1 MKLRKIFSII
11 FCCALFSTTSSAQK
25 VVGGDLSL
33 IPAYEN
39 SYDRWHD
46 ANGKAIGDLISYT
59 KGFCGWNAIRV
70 RLFVEPGNDGFLDT
84 CQDLDYVKKLGKRI
98 KDAGMYFC
106 LDIHYSDTWGD
117 VTHQAIPASW
127 GMSASTSTEDLAAK
141 VSSYT
146 TEVLTTLK
154 EYGATPDYVQVGNE
168 VSYGMLWDTCTYDG
182 TTINMSSTSKSCHP
196 GSYTDNWA
204 RFAAL
209 MSAGCKAVRA
219 TCPNAKIIIHTERTA
234 NATYSVNIYDFL
246 TQGGLST
253 DDWDIIGL
261 SYYPWWH
268 NSLSQL
274 GTTSSALNSRYPT
287 KEIQVME
294 TAWVNKDEGYP
305 EDAAYESSVFS
316 WAHSPEGQA
325 AFLTDLISTLK
336 EYNNVSGLYYWQPEE
351 LGNAADDAGNSRV
364 MNDWA
369 NRGFWELS
377 WKTQGHSLI
386 SKDAM
391 LKLYTFVTDQAPVDK
406 RVQVSIAN
414 GDFETENL
422 DGWTATYGILNTM
435 WPKAYGTWEKI
446 SGGSYYLNLWSSSV
460 TTASNLIEQ
469 TVTAPATGTYVV
481 RCDAAAN
488 LSSFYLFA
496 NDKKQKIQSWTN
508 NDEKLGTSFAVSVFL
523 EKDETLKFGISTET
537 SDSEVFGYCDN
548 FEVFYTS
555 TPQPTYDM
563 TDVNKIV
570 QYLLGNTPDG
580 FDEKAADVN
589 GDGEI
594 GMPDIMIIVNYILNG
609 KFPNKE

>member
-11 FCCALFSTTSSAQK
+11 FCCALFSINSSAQK

-33 IPAYEN
+33 VPAYEN
-39 SYDRWHD
+39 TYDRWHD
-46 ANGKAIGDLISYT
+46 ANGKAIGDLISYVRD
-59 KGFCGWNAIRV
+59 FCGWNAVRV

-84 CQDLDYVKKLGKRI
+84 CQDLDYVKALGKRI

-146 TEVLTTLK
+146 TEVLTALK

-219 TCPNAKIIIHTERTA
+219 TCPNAKVIIHTERTA
-234 NATYSVNIYDFL
+234 NASYSVNIYDFL

-268 NSLSQL
+268 KDLSQL
-274 GTTSSALNSRYPT
+274 GTTISALNSKYPT

-294 TAWVNKDEGYP
+294 TAWLNKDEGYP
-305 EDAAYESSVFS
+305 EDAEYASSLFS
-316 WAHSPEGQA
+316 WPHSPEGQT
-325 AFLTDLISTLK
+325 AFLTDLIATLK
-336 EYNNVSGLYYWQPEE
+336 NYNNVSGLYYWQPEE
-351 LGNAADDAGNSRV
+351 LGNAADDDGNSRV
-364 MNDWA
+364 MNGWA
-369 NRGFWELS
+369 NRGFWDLS

-414 GDFETENL
+414 GDFETESL
-422 DGWTATYGILNTM
+422 DGWTATYDILTTL
-435 WPKAYGTWEKI
+435 WPASYGTWEKI
-446 SGGSYYLNLWSSSV
+446 SGGSYYNNLWSSSV

-548 FEVFYTS
+548 FEVFYLPAPLPS
-555 TPQPTYDM
+555 YDM
-563 TDVNKIV
+563 NDVNNIV

-580 FDEKAADVN
+580 FDEKAAD
-589 GDGEI
+589 I
-594 GMPDIMIIVNYILNG
+594 GMPDIMFIVNYILNG
-609 KFPNKE
+609 KFPNK

>member
-11 FCCALFSTTSSAQK
+11 FCCALFSINSSAQK

-33 IPAYEN
+33 VPAYEN
-39 SYDRWHD
+39 TYDRWHD
-46 ANGKAIGDLISYT
+46 ANGKAIGDLISYVRD
-59 KGFCGWNAIRV
+59 FCGWNAIRV

-84 CQDLDYVKKLGKRI
+84 CQDLDYVKALGKRI

-127 GMSASTSTEDLAAK
+127 GMSASTPTEDLAAK

-146 TEVLTTLK
+146 TEVLTALK

-182 TTINMSSTSKSCHP
+182 TTINMSSKSKSCHP
-196 GSYTDNWA
+196 GSYSDNWA

-219 TCPNAKIIIHTERTA
+219 TCPNAKVIIHTERTA
-234 NATYSVNIYDFL
+234 NASYSVNIYDFL

-268 NSLSQL
+268 KDLSQL
-274 GTTSSALNSRYPT
+274 GTTISALNSKYPT

-294 TAWVNKDEGYP
+294 TAWLNKDEGYP
-305 EDAAYESSVFS
+305 EDAEYASSLFS
-316 WAHSPEGQA
+316 WAHSPEGQT
-325 AFLTDLISTLK
+325 AFLTDLIATLK
-336 EYNNVSGLYYWQPEE
+336 NYNNVSGLYYWQPEE
-351 LGNAADDAGNSRV
+351 LGNAADDDGNSRV
-364 MNDWA
+364 MNGWA
-369 NRGFWELS
+369 NRGFWDLS

-406 RVQVSIAN
+406 RIQVSIAN
-414 GDFETENL
+414 GDFETNNL
-422 DGWTATYGILNTM
+422 DGWTATYDILNTM
-435 WPKAYGTWEKI
+435 GPKAYSTWEKI
-446 SGGSYYLNLWSSSV
+446 SGDSYYLNLWSPNV
-460 TTASNLIEQ
+460 ATASNLIEQ
-469 TVTAPATGTYVV
+469 TITAPATGMYVV

-508 NDEKLGTSFAVSVFL
+508 NDASLGTSFAVGVFL
-523 EKDETLKFGISTET
+523 EKGETLKFGLSTDA

-548 FEVFYTS
+548 FEVFYLPAPLPS
-555 TPQPTYDM
+555 YDM
-563 TDVNKIV
+563 NDVNNIV

-594 GMPDIMIIVNYILNG
+594 GMPDIMFIVNYILNG
-609 KFPNKE
+609 KFPDKE

>member
-39 SYDRWHD
+39 TYDRWHD

-84 CQDLDYVKKLGKRI
+84 CQDLDYVKALGKRI
-98 KDAGMYFC
+98 KDAGMFFC
-106 LDIHYSDTWGD
+106 LAIHYSDTWGD

-182 TTINMSSTSKSCHP
+182 TTIKMSSTSKLCHP
-196 GSYTDNWA
+196 GSYSDNWA

-219 TCPNAKIIIHTERTA
+219 TCPNAKVIIHTERTA
-234 NATYSVNIYDFL
+234 NASYSVNIYDFL

-268 NSLSQL
+268 KDLSQL
-274 GTTSSALNSRYPT
+274 GTTISALNSKYPT

-294 TAWVNKDEGYP
+294 TAWLNKDEGYP
-305 EDAAYESSVFS
+305 EDAEYASSLFS

-414 GDFETENL
+414 GDFETESL

-435 WPKAYGTWEKI
+435 WPTKYNTWEKI
-446 SGGSYYLNLWSSSV
+446 SGGTFYLNLWSSNV
-460 TTASNLIEQ
+460 ATASNLIEQ

-508 NDEKLGTSFAVSVFL
+508 NDEKLGTSFAVGVFL
-523 EKDETLKFGISTET
+523 EKGETLKFGLSTET

-548 FEVFYTS
+548 FEVFYLPAPLPS
-555 TPQPTYDM
+555 YDM
-563 TDVNKIV
+563 NDVNKIV
-570 QYLLGNTPDG
+570 QYLLGNTPDD

-594 GMPDIMIIVNYILNG
+594 GMPDIMFIVNYILNG
-609 KFPNKE
+609 KFPDKE

>member
-1 MKLRKIFSII
+1 MKLRKLFSLI
-11 FCCALFSTTSSAQK
+11 FCCSLFSINSSAQK

-33 IPAYEN
+33 VPAYEN
-39 SYDRWHD
+39 TYDRWHD
-46 ANGKAIGDLISYT
+46 ANGKAIGDLITYVRD
-59 KGFCGWNAIRV
+59 FCGWNAVRV

-84 CQDLDYVKKLGKRI
+84 CQDLDYVKALGKRI

-127 GMSASTSTEDLAAK
+127 GMSASTPTEDLAAK

-146 TEVLTTLK
+146 TEVLTALK

-182 TTINMSSTSKSCHP
+182 TTINMSSKSKSCHP
-196 GSYTDNWA
+196 GSYSDNWA

-219 TCPNAKIIIHTERTA
+219 TCPNAKVIIHTERTA

-268 NSLSQL
+268 KDLSQL
-274 GTTSSALNSRYPT
+274 GTTISALNSKYPT

-294 TAWVNKDEGYP
+294 TAWLNKDEGYP
-305 EDAAYESSVFS
+305 EDAEYASSLFS
-316 WAHSPEGQA
+316 WAHSPEGQTT
-325 AFLTDLISTLK
+325 FLTDLIATLK
-336 EYNNVSGLYYWQPEE
+336 NYNNVSGLYYWQPEE

-369 NRGFWELS
+369 NRGFWTVT
-377 WKTQGHSLI
+377 WKSQGHSLI
-386 SKDAM
+386 SNDAM

-414 GDFETENL
+414 GDFETNNL
-422 DGWTATYGILNTM
+422 DGWTATWNILGKM
-435 WPKAYGTWEKI
+435 WPASYGTWEKI

-460 TTASNLIEQ
+460 ATASNLIEQ

-508 NDEKLGTSFAVSVFL
+508 NDASLGTSFAVGIFL
-523 EKDETLKFGISTET
+523 EKGETLKFGLSTET

-548 FEVFYTS
+548 FEVFYL
-555 TPQPTYDM
+555 PAPLPTYDM
-563 TDVNKIV
+563 NDVNNIV
-570 QYLLGNTPDG
+570 QYLLGNAPDG

-594 GMPDIMIIVNYILNG
+594 GMPDIMFIVNYILNG

>member
-1 MKLRKIFSII
+1 MKLRKIFSLI
-11 FCCALFSTTSSAQK
+11 FCCALFSINSSAQK

-33 IPAYEN
+33 VPAYEN
-39 SYDRWHD
+39 TYDRWHD
-46 ANGKAIGDLISYT
+46 ANGKAIGDLISYVRD
-59 KGFCGWNAIRV
+59 FCGWNAVRV

-84 CQDLDYVKKLGKRI
+84 CQDLDYVKALGKRI

-127 GMSASTSTEDLAAK
+127 GMSASTPTEDLAAK

-146 TEVLTTLK
+146 TEVLTALK

-182 TTINMSSTSKSCHP
+182 TTINMSSKSKSCHP
-196 GSYTDNWA
+196 GSYSDNWA

-219 TCPNAKIIIHTERTA
+219 TCPNAKVIIHTERTA

-268 NSLSQL
+268 KDLSQL
-274 GTTSSALNSRYPT
+274 GTTISALNSKYPT

-294 TAWVNKDEGYP
+294 TAWLNKDEGYP
-305 EDAAYESSVFS
+305 EDAEYASSLFS

-325 AFLTDLISTLK
+325 AFLTDLIARLK
-336 EYNNVSGLYYWQPEE
+336 QNNAVTGLYYWQPEE

-364 MNDWA
+364 MKDWA
-369 NRGFWELS
+369 NRGFWTVT
-377 WKTQGHSLI
+377 WKSQGHSLI
-386 SKDAM
+386 SNDAM
-391 LKLYTFVTDQAPVDK
+391 LKLYTFVTDQAPADK
-406 RVQVSIAN
+406 SIQVSIAN
-414 GDFETENL
+414 GDFETNNL
-422 DGWTATYGILNTM
+422 DGWTATYSILGDL
-435 WPKAYGTWEKI
+435 WPKTYGTWEKI

-488 LSSFYLFA
+488 LSSFCLFA

-508 NDEKLGTSFAVSVFL
+508 NDASLGTSFAVGIFL
-523 EKDETLKFGISTET
+523 EKGETLKFGLSTET

-548 FEVFYTS
+548 FEVFYL
-555 TPQPTYDM
+555 PAPLPTYDM
-563 TDVNKIV
+563 NDVNNIV
-570 QYLLGNTPDG
+570 QYLLGSAPDG

-594 GMPDIMIIVNYILNG
+594 GMPDIMFIVNYILNG

>member
-11 FCCALFSTTSSAQK
+11 FCCALFSINSSAQK

-127 GMSASTSTEDLAAK
+127 GMSASTPTEDLAAK

-146 TEVLTTLK
+146 TEVLTALK
-154 EYGATPDYVQVGNE
+154 EYGVTPDYVQVGNE

-182 TTINMSSTSKSCHP
+182 TTINMSSKSKSCHP

-268 NSLSQL
+268 KDLSQL
-274 GTTSSALNSRYPT
+274 GTTISALNSKYPT

-294 TAWVNKDEGYP
+294 TAWLNKDEGYP
-305 EDAAYESSVFS
+305 EDAEYESSVFS

-325 AFLTDLISTLK
+325 AFLTDLIATLK
-336 EYNNVSGLYYWQPEE
+336 NYNNVSGLYYWQPEE
-351 LGNAADDAGNSRV
+351 LGNAADDDGNSRV

-369 NRGFWELS
+369 NRGFWDLS

-391 LKLYTFVTDQAPVDK
+391 LKLYTFVTDQAPVDD

-422 DGWTATYGILNTM
+422 DGWTATWNILGNM
-435 WPKAYGTWEKI
+435 WPTSYSTWEKI
-446 SGGSYYLNLWSSSV
+446 SGGSYYLNLWSSNV
-460 TTASNLIEQ
+460 ATASNLIEQ

-508 NDEKLGTSFAVSVFL
+508 NDASLGTSFAVGVFL
-523 EKDETLKFGISTET
+523 EKGETLKFGLSTET

-594 GMPDIMIIVNYILNG
+594 GMPDIMFIVNYILNG
-609 KFPNKE
+609 KFPDKE

>member
-33 IPAYEN
+33 VPAYEN

-146 TEVLTTLK
+146 TEVLTALK

-168 VSYGMLWDTCTYDG
+168 VSYGMLWDTCTYNG

-196 GSYTDNWA
+196 GSYSDNWA

-268 NSLSQL
+268 KDLSQL
-274 GTTSSALNSRYPT
+274 GTTISAINSKYPT

-294 TAWVNKDEGYP
+294 TAWLNKDEGYP
-305 EDAAYESSVFS
+305 EDAEYASSLFS
-316 WAHSPEGQA
+316 WPHSPEGQTT
-325 AFLTDLISTLK
+325 FLTDLISTLK

-369 NRGFWELS
+369 NRGFWDLS

-391 LKLYTFVTDQAPVDK
+391 LKLYTFITDQAPVDK
-406 RVQVSIAN
+406 RIQVSIAN
-414 GDFETENL
+414 SDFETENL
-422 DGWTATYGILNTM
+422 DGWTATYDILNTM
-435 WPKAYGTWEKI
+435 WPTKYSTWEKI
-446 SGGSYYLNLWSSSV
+446 SGGTSYLNLWSSTV

-469 TVTAPATGTYVV
+469 TFTAPATGTYVV

>member
-11 FCCALFSTTSSAQK
+11 FCCALFSINSSAQK

-33 IPAYEN
+33 VPAYEN
-39 SYDRWHD
+39 TYDRWHD
-46 ANGKAIGDLISYT
+46 ANGKAIGDLISYVRD
-59 KGFCGWNAIRV
+59 FCGWNAVRV

-84 CQDLDYVKKLGKRI
+84 CQDLDYVKALGKRI

-146 TEVLTTLK
+146 TEVLTALK

-219 TCPNAKIIIHTERTA
+219 TCPNAKVIIHTERTA
-234 NATYSVNIYDFL
+234 NASYSVNIYDFL

-268 NSLSQL
+268 KDLSQL
-274 GTTSSALNSRYPT
+274 GTTISALNSKYPT

-294 TAWVNKDEGYP
+294 TAWLNKDEGYP
-305 EDAAYESSVFS
+305 EDAEYASSLFS
-316 WAHSPEGQA
+316 WPHSPEGQT
-325 AFLTDLISTLK
+325 AFLTDLIATLK
-336 EYNNVSGLYYWQPEE
+336 NYNNVSGLYYWQPEE
-351 LGNAADDAGNSRV
+351 LGNAADDDGNSRV
-364 MNDWA
+364 MNGWA
-369 NRGFWELS
+369 NRGFWDLS

-414 GDFETENL
+414 GDFETESL
-422 DGWTATYGILNTM
+422 DGWTATYDILTTL
-435 WPKAYGTWEKI
+435 WPASYGTWEKI
-446 SGGSYYLNLWSSSV
+446 SGGSYYNNLWSSSV

-548 FEVFYTS
+548 FEVFYLPAPLPS
-555 TPQPTYDM
+555 YDM
-563 TDVNKIV
+563 NDVNNIV

-594 GMPDIMIIVNYILNG
+594 GMPDIMFIVNYILNG
-609 KFPNKE
+609 KFPNK

>member
-268 NSLSQL
+268 NTLSQL
-274 GTTSSALNSRYPT
+274 GTTISALNSRYPT

-369 NRGFWELS
+369 NRGFWDLS

-391 LKLYTFVTDQAPVDK
+391 LKLYTFVTDQAPVDD

>member
-1 MKLRKIFSII
+1 
-11 FCCALFSTTSSAQK
+11 
-25 VVGGDLSL
+25 
-33 IPAYEN
+33 
-39 SYDRWHD
+39 
-46 ANGKAIGDLISYT
+46 
-59 KGFCGWNAIRV
+59 
-70 RLFVEPGNDGFLDT
+70 
-84 CQDLDYVKKLGKRI
+84 
-98 KDAGMYFC
+98 MYFC

-127 GMSASTSTEDLAAK
+127 GMSASTPTEDLAAK

-268 NSLSQL
+268 NTLSQL
-274 GTTSSALNSRYPT
+274 GTTISALNSRYPT

-294 TAWVNKDEGYP
+294 TAWVNKDEGFP
-305 EDAAYESSVFS
+305 EDATYASSLFS

-391 LKLYTFVTDQAPVDK
+391 LKLYTFVTDQAPVDD

-422 DGWTATYGILNTM
+422 DGWTATWNILGNM
-435 WPKAYGTWEKI
+435 WPTSYSTWEKI
-446 SGGSYYLNLWSSSV
+446 SGGSYYLNLWSSNV
-460 TTASNLIEQ
+460 ATASNLIEQ

-508 NDEKLGTSFAVSVFL
+508 NDASLGTSFAVGVFL
-523 EKDETLKFGISTET
+523 EKGETLKFGLSTET

-548 FEVFYTS
+548 FEVFYLPAPLPS
-555 TPQPTYDM
+555 YDM
-563 TDVNKIV
+563 NDVNNIV
-570 QYLLGNTPDG
+570 QYLLGKTPDD

-594 GMPDIMIIVNYILNG
+594 GMPDIMFIVNYILNG
-609 KFPNKE
+609 KFPDKE